1 MPMHG
6 PLRIH
11 SSIFRQLS
19 TGCEGSIGIKP
30 ETRSACLFQILADLP
45 LLFGRDGSAQG
56 SVGEPAMSSE
66 SIRSI
71 PIRST

>member
-1 MPMHG
+1 M
-6 PLRIH
+6 
-11 SSIFRQLS
+11 
-19 TGCEGSIGIKP
+19 GIKP
-30 ETRSACLFQILADLP
+30 ETRSAFFSRYSRISR
-45 LLFGRDGSAQG
+45 FFSAGTEVPSG